1 MHNPI
6 KHELHNII
14 SGKSQVRYG
23 ATIQAVSSYLGD
35 GSHSSSKI
43 EIAKQIREQ
52 ETELLVKILLFLTK
66 QFFCTIIKYF
76 FLLYN

>member
-35 GSHSSSKI
+35 GTHSSPKT
-43 EIAKQIREQ
+43 EIPKQIREQ
-52 ETELLVKILLFLTK
+52 ETE
-66 QFFCTIIKYF
+66 IIV
-76 FLLYN
+76 LG